1 MDSSYE
7 ENKCLLL
14 LGARLG
20 LNLQNKLIEQPGSE
34 NNRPS
39 VECSSCLL
47 AYISKRPIS
56 QHFKGSGC
64 GMAHSYVKITKAHV
78 SFITERICKM
88 WSGHTMH
95 CRSLKLHN
103 EQRFV
108 ITLNSSSVS
117 RLVKAPTSYP
127 DTDPGR

>member
-1 MDSSYE
+1 
-7 ENKCLLL
+7 
-14 LGARLG
+14 
-20 LNLQNKLIEQPGSE
+20 
-34 NNRPS
+34 
-39 VECSSCLL
+39 
-47 AYISKRPIS
+47 
-56 QHFKGSGC
+56 
-64 GMAHSYVKITKAHV
+64 MAHSYVKITKAHV

-88 WSGHTMH
+88 WSGHTVH
-95 CRSLKLHN
+95 VLCRSLKVNDN